1 MTGRLLALPSAV
13 PPPCPEADAI
23 DAQADAHEAIARA
36 LRAQAAARRARD
48 GAPVAH
54 AAPEPLVGRHEI
66 ARLLDVS
73 VATVDRLDREGQP
86 HVRVGD
92 TKKYDRGEVLAW
104 HRARPAEEK
113 PATAPAELPPAATS
127 GVRRVSVGGRR
138 GGGR

>member
-13 PPPCPEADAI
+13 PPPEADAL

-48 GAPVAH
+48 SAPVTH

-66 ARLLDVS
+66 ARLLGVS
-73 VATVDRLDREGQP
+73 VATIDRLDHEGQP
-86 HVRVGD
+86 HVRIGD
-92 TKKYDRGEVLAW
+92 AKKYDHAEVLDW
-104 HRARPAEEK
+104 HRSRPVEEK
-113 PATAPAELPPAATS
+113 PASAPAELPPAAS
-127 GVRRVSVGGRR
+127 GVRRVSTGGRR